1 MKSLVFFAGLKNV
14 LKIAKKKLIKPPA
27 WVFFAELKNVLKMA
41 KKPPKTSWVFF
52 AEFKMC

>member
-1 MKSLVFFAGLKNV
+1 MGLLCRIEKCAKNCQ
-14 LKIAKKKLIKPPA
+14 KKLIKPPA